1 MACRLVGLLCETEQL
16 GHVPVGS
23 ANTTA
28 DIAEILGG
36 VLGARDLFGTG
47 NLAGGY
53 AQAGKFAGLN
63 FLMFAGESLTGI
75 QDVVGGIHPS
85 SRGKLIKNT
94 RYLEILPA
102 LLLCTFCTNF

>member
-47 NLAGGY
+47 NLAGG
-53 AQAGKFAGLN
+53 
-63 FLMFAGESLTGI
+63 
-75 QDVVGGIHPS
+75 
-85 SRGKLIKNT
+85 
-94 RYLEILPA
+94 
-102 LLLCTFCTNF
+102 